1 MPTTKLRMGKSKALS
16 AKSVIWRK
24 KRVSKGERREENDQ
38 EVVTLDASDSTETEL
53 APVDQCG
60 PS

>member
-1 MPTTKLRMGKSKALS
+1 MGKSKALS
-16 AKSVIWRK
+16 AKWVIWRK
-24 KRVSKGERREENDQ
+24 KGVSKGERREEKDQ